1 MRVTIKGIHPDVT
14 DDELRADLF
23 EYAAHCS
30 SIRHTDMNYKGVTI
44 YDGTRQVFVTHLT
57 KHIPRSIKIGNKWC
71 LVFYRDQPV
80 PHGRPPRVPTIVVT
94 SPLEETPTPM
104 ESEEPGR
111 GTSTN
116 IMSDVDSKQS
126 ETPQQTCV
134 EEPMSEASQTSKT
147 VREPEE
153 EEEKHSHEK
162 IKKKEK
168 KDIDDF
174 ESIL

>member
-1 MRVTIKGIHPDVT
+1 MLPVFFVNKHIEIRGKLIAFIRKLRRVLRVTIKSIHPDVT

-23 EYAAHCS
+23 EYAAHYS

-94 SPLEETPTPM
+94 SP
-104 ESEEPGR
+104 
-111 GTSTN
+111 
-116 IMSDVDSKQS
+116 
-126 ETPQQTCV
+126 
-134 EEPMSEASQTSKT
+134 
-147 VREPEE
+147 
-153 EEEKHSHEK
+153 
-162 IKKKEK
+162 
-168 KDIDDF
+168 
-174 ESIL
+174 